1 MLSPTLQQQW
11 CERRPLQFQIRAG
24 VRRLVVVLLF
34 AVLACPAYAQRQGGG
49 GQGQS
54 QVPRYAPHSP
64 TVSPYLNLLSRN
76 GSTAG
81 NYFGLVRPLQ
91 RQQGFNES
99 TQLQSYDQQAEIQR
113 LRSQQIAFDQPIV
126 KPTGTAGWFQNPG
139 QPSRYQQTDHY
150 YGQWQTRGGPQRGA
164 QAGRR

>member
-1 MLSPTLQQQW
+1 MLSLTLQRQW
-11 CERRPLQFQIRAG
+11 CERRPLQFQIKTG
-24 VRRLVVVLLF
+24 VRRLAVVLLF

-49 GQGQS
+49 RQGQS
-54 QVPRYAPHSP
+54 QVPRYAPSSP

-91 RQQGFNES
+91 RQQGLNEN
-99 TQLQSYDQQAEIQR
+99 TQVQSYNQQAEIQR
-113 LRSQQIAFDQPIV
+113 LRSQQVAFDQPTV

-139 QPSRYQQTDHY
+139 KQSSYQQTDHY
-150 YGQWQTRGGPQRGA
+150 YGQWQTGGGPQRRA
-164 QAGRR
+164 QSGRR